1 MQNAGLASP
10 WIVKKARPEARA
22 RLFCFPYSGGGA
34 IAFRGWAEAMPS
46 VEVCAIQ
53 APGRESRLREPALT
67 RMDLLVAGALEA
79 IRPLAGERPY
89 AFFGHSLGAFVAFE
103 AARALRRE
111 GSPMPRHLFASGCP
125 APHEH
130 VVGRRIHTL
139 SDAELLAALRRY
151 RGTPEEVLRNDDLMS
166 LLLPVLRADFA
177 VYETYRPAGEPA
189 LDVPITAFGGLD
201 DDHATPAQ
209 IDGWRDHTAQ
219 RFERRMFAGH
229 HFFLHEER
237 TRILGD
243 VLAALGPLLR

>member
-1 MQNAGLASP
+1 MENPGPTSP
-10 WIVKKARPEARA
+10 WIVRKARSGARA

-34 IAFRGWAEAMPS
+34 IAYRAWAEAMPD
-46 VEVCAIQ
+46 VEVCALQ

-67 RMDLLVAGALEA
+67 RMEPLVAGVMEA
-79 IRPLAGERPY
+79 IRPLTAERPY

-103 AARALRRE
+103 TARALRRE
-111 GSPMPRHLFASGCP
+111 GAPMPRHLFASGCP
-125 APHEH
+125 APQEH
-130 VVGRRIHTL
+130 VVGRRIHML
-139 SDAELLAALRRY
+139 SDAELVAALRRY

-166 LLLPVLRADFA
+166 LLLPVLRADFT
-177 VYETYRPAGEPA
+177 VYETYRPTDEPA

-209 IDGWRDHTAQ
+209 VEGWRDHTAQ
-219 RFERRMFAGH
+219 RFDRRMFAGH

-237 TRILGD
+237 TRIIGA